1 MTLNAA
7 IKLGLESLRESLD
20 EELNTEAVEIAAV
33 TADGY
38 AKLSSDETVKH
49 IGKLKALE

>member
-20 EELNTEAVEIAAV
+20 EELNTEAVEIASV
-33 TADGY
+33 TSDGY
-38 AKLSSDETVKH
+38 AKLSADDTKKH
-49 IGKLKALE
+49 IGKLKPLE